1 MALPVLPAEASDD
14 TEGPSVG
21 PGAADLADELG
32 LDLLAL
38 LEHHEATGKAG
49 QVHRH
54 PVLGHA
60 GVREVL
66 LVGVGDAGSDALRAA
81 GAAIGRACRDREV
94 VATTITGL
102 ADDDGLRAFV
112 VGLTLASFGFHARSA
127 GAKAQPVRRVLLA
140 ESGDRSAV
148 LDKAVAVAAAG
159 WTARYLATVPSNV
172 KNPAWLADR
181 AREAAD
187 EAGLTIKV
195 WDEKQLAADGFGGI
209 LAVGSASATPPRLI
223 RLDYTPKGRGKARGH
238 VALVGKGI
246 TFDTGGLSIKP
257 GEAMVNMKR
266 DMTGGAVVIA
276 TMAALAALE
285 VPVRVTGL
293 VAAAENA
300 IGGAAMRP
308 GDVIRHYGG
317 RTTEVTNTDAEG
329 RLVMA
334 DALAYAV
341 DEIGPDALV
350 DIATLTGAMKVALGL
365 RTGGYF
371 ADHEGLA
378 DAIAAASASSGER
391 LWRMPLADDYEEL
404 LELQGRRRRQR
415 GRRPGCDHRGA
426 VPPALH
432 RRRAVGPPRRGLDR
446 RRPQRLGRVDR
457 GSDRLRLAGAA
468 ALARER
474 PARRHPMR
482 GLTVRWSLADAPAD
496 VGERLA
502 TYVAETSHARFSVME
517 GLGFKTWRMRAGEWF
532 EGCYV
537 FGSDAARAEFQE
549 TFTAT
554 AAEAPGSQ
562 IIGSAPIL
570 IEACDIVSI
579 AEGADGF
586 TAAPRA

>member
-1 MALPVLPAEASDD
+1 M
-14 TEGPSVG
+14 
-21 PGAADLADELG
+21 
-32 LDLLAL
+32 
-38 LEHHEATGKAG
+38 
-49 QVHRH
+49 
-54 PVLGHA
+54 
-60 GVREVL
+60 
-66 LVGVGDAGSDALRAA
+66 
-81 GAAIGRACRDREV
+81 
-94 VATTITGL
+94 
-102 ADDDGLRAFV
+102 
-112 VGLTLASFGFHARSA
+112 RSA
-127 GAKAQPVRRVLLA
+127 GARASRYAGSLLV
-140 ESGDRSAV
+140 ESGDRPPA
-148 LDKAVAVAAAG
+148 LDRAVAVAAAG

-172 KNPAWLADR
+172 KNPAWLAER

-187 EAGLTIKV
+187 EAGLTVKV

-223 RLDYTPKGRGKARGH
+223 RLDYTPQGRGKARGH
-238 VALVGKGI
+238 VVLVGKGI

-300 IGGAAMRP
+300 IGGDAMRP

-371 ADHEGLA
+371 ANHEGLA
-378 DAIAAASASSGER
+378 DADRRGLRVLRRAPVADAAGRRLRGAAAPPRSPTPTTRPAGPGAITAA
-391 LWRMPLADDYEEL
+391 LF
-404 LELQGRRRRQR
+404 LQHFTGDV
-415 GRRPGCDHRGA
+415 PVGA
-426 VPPALH
+426 
-432 RRRAVGPPRRGLDR
+432 PRRGLDR
-446 RRPQRLGRVDR
+446 RRAQRLGRVDR
-457 GSDRLRLAGAA
+457 GPDRLRLAGAA
-468 ALARER
+468 ALARQQR

-502 TYVAETSHARFSVME
+502 TYVAETSHARFSAME
-517 GLGFKTWRMRAGEWF
+517 GLGFKTWRMRAGGVVRGLLRLRLRRGARGVPGGVHRDGRRGAGVADHRQRADPHRGVRRRRRSPRARTASPPRRGPDQDRPVRPVDQVSGTQTF
-532 EGCYV
+532 LAASRPSPT
-537 FGSDAARAEFQE
+537 GSSTGTSVVVAGDGPAELADRRPSPRRAGPGRPPGR
-549 TFTAT
+549 AT
-554 AAEAPGSQ
+554 ARCRRP
-562 IIGSAPIL
+562 PRRR
-570 IEACDIVSI
+570 
-579 AEGADGF
+579 GAAG
-586 TAAPRA
+586 AAPR

>member
-81 GAAIGRACRDREV
+81 GAALGRACRDREV

-112 VGLTLASFGFHARSA
+112 VGLTLGVVRLPRALGGRQGAA
-127 GAKAQPVRRVLLA
+127 GTPGAAGRVRRPVRT
-140 ESGDRSAV
+140 V

-209 LAVGSASATPPRLI
+209 LAVGAASATPPRLI

-238 VALVGKGI
+238 VVLVGKGI

-365 RTGGYF
+365 RTGGFF

-378 DAIAAASASSGER
+378 DAIAAASAASGER

-404 LELQGRRRRQR
+404 LDSKVADADNAAGGPGAITAALFLQHFTG
-415 GRRPGCDHRGA
+415 D
-426 VPPALH
+426 VPWAHLDMASIGDAPSDWAEWTAGPTGFGSRVLLH
-432 RRRAVGPPRRGLDR
+432 WLENDP
-446 RRPQRLGRVDR
+446 
-457 GSDRLRLAGAA
+457 LAGI
-468 ALARER
+468 R
-474 PARRHPMR
+474 
-482 GLTVRWSLADAPAD
+482 
-496 VGERLA
+496 
-502 TYVAETSHARFSVME
+502 
-517 GLGFKTWRMRAGEWF
+517 
-532 EGCYV
+532 
-537 FGSDAARAEFQE
+537 
-549 TFTAT
+549 
-554 AAEAPGSQ
+554 
-562 IIGSAPIL
+562 
-570 IEACDIVSI
+570 
-579 AEGADGF
+579 
-586 TAAPRA
+586 